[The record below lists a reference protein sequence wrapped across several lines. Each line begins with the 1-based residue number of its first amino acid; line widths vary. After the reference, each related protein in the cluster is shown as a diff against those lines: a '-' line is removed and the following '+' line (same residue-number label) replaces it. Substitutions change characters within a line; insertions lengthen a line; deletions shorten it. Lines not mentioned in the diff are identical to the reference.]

1 MASIKQVIP
10 IVTLLAVAVV
20 TLPISAHES
29 QLTLINNVRNL
40 NLTAA
45 ALGVLST
52 LNIYYFIGLSA
63 ILTLFTLSFTR
74 YRSNTLAII
83 CAFII
88 IIYFVGYPLL
98 LSPFPP
104 YLADATAFSTE
115 SLAVSIFGYS
125 SIAKW
130 LYNGGAYPMPL
141 CGMPL
146 PAWYLVRSR
155 YIYHRTMVCLN
166 L

>member
-63 ILTLFTLSFTR
+63 IL
-74 YRSNTLAII
+74 
-83 CAFII
+83 
-88 IIYFVGYPLL
+88 
-98 LSPFPP
+98 
-104 YLADATAFSTE
+104 
-115 SLAVSIFGYS
+115 
-125 SIAKW
+125 
-130 LYNGGAYPMPL
+130 
-141 CGMPL
+141 
-146 PAWYLVRSR
+146 
-155 YIYHRTMVCLN
+155 
-166 L
+166 